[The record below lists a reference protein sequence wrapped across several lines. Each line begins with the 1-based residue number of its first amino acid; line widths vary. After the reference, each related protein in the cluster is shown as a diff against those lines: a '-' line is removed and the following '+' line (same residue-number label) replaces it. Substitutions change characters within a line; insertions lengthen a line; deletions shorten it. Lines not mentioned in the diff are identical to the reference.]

1 MLQKET
7 VGLGRHVGFKWN
19 EKESWRLTSLTDDVK
34 ESFTDCCSCLVL
46 RLTLVV
52 TLITSVERP
61 EVDDPSIGVNKHAV
75 ILVLNRTLTSV
86 LYWVSES

>member
-1 MLQKET
+1 M
-7 VGLGRHVGFKWN
+7 VGLGSHVEIVWVLN
-19 EKESWRLTSLTDDVK
+19 EMKRRKGRLTSLTDDVE
-34 ESFTDCCSCLVL
+34 ESFTDCSACLIL

>member
-1 MLQKET
+1 M
-7 VGLGRHVGFKWN
+7 VGLGRHVGIVWVLNGMK
-19 EKESWRLTSLTDDVK
+19 SRVGRLTSLTDDVE
-34 ESFTDCCSCLVL
+34 ESFTDCCACLVL

-52 TLITSVERP
+52 ALITSVERP

>member
-1 MLQKET
+1 M
-7 VGLGRHVGFKWN
+7 VGFGSHVEIVWVLN
-19 EKESWRLTSLTDDVK
+19 EMKRRKGRLTSLTDDVK

-52 TLITSVERP
+52 ALITSVERP